1 MQAFTPSPAP
11 RRTVYERTAHE
22 KTPPNFP
29 RRRNPKPLVAG
40 GKLAS
45 RFTTPVRGGSAR
57 ASSAPDD
64 VSLDEGMEIDEGA
77 EVFER
82 GLKFET
88 IFAKSEELQVT
99 FYAHL
104 PAEVKLVLR
113 NADFYRE
120 AYTGEVDTETGFALV
135 ASAERCF
142 VWNYSQALTGTPT
155 CYIFACPQDL
165 VRLSMDTPFHIL
177 VPFGSSRE
185 PGLILMSPGGTAH
198 FWDSLGMGLAGG
210 EYSSKSSLGLSS
222 EERVTKL
229 IRADPQTY
237 ILSTSLGRLFRLVL
251 TASGGKYRVSSHSF
265 NRPPPTLSFSRLL
278 PSFLATPNLAA
289 EGGNISAVVL
299 SDRPQDSSGSDVW
312 ALIDLRLQKWD
323 MSIEGWEEL
332 TFDEDISTL
341 IAPEIQAR
349 FNVSDDTEIDLELL
363 DLSVN
368 SPSELLVLVSFA
380 GQDDNSNMDIGVQP
394 RRIYAIVSLSYN
406 VGILAISSSKK
417 TQKVPYQST
426 SSSGAPMHPRM
437 RLLSQGQIIAIQ
449 FGDTVVLCAPATEYT
464 DRLELKSSSDR
475 TFGVGVLRNGDE
487 NELIILTAATLMK
500 VFVDNDEVAKFNTA
514 TGRANI
520 IKSTMTQAILY
531 GSHPENPLHFSFP
544 PDIDEEALMSGAEQL
559 SQAIMESEVG
569 VVRPNHDLH
578 SQMNSRKERLSFLI
592 KFINDNG
599 VLTKMSQRCR
609 QRLATDAEKLYA
621 AHQLWLRHNDSLAAG
636 HKHSVLTEA
645 VYILMNEAGEGH
657 HEDLMRAFFRLR
669 VQDIGALLPH
679 VLEIVRRSSYEIT
692 HSLTDTIPQANEI
705 ILTIL
710 QSSTDYRN
718 YNLGVYGVDLPMI
731 HPWTSQLSVIDIV
744 SELFESTATLV
755 DSSPSEAD
763 PANDA
768 KTRAKTQL
776 PELAAALFASYQE
789 QLQWLGS
796 PVAAAEAVNERI
808 RANLDEKFK
817 QARPIILETLR
828 RDGFSE
834 EGFNLAEKYRDFRSL
849 ASLCHKETVYPP
861 QDNPYAA
868 RIQAY
873 INKFKENFTTELYQW
888 YIEHGE
894 LRTMFSQEQNE
905 YLDKFF
911 AAHEYPSVSWIH
923 DLGQGRYG
931 FAAQSLLSEAEHAPE
946 LSSKHLMLSIGKLSY
961 LAEVQETESAVD
973 ENVLDAFHDGLD
985 FVSVHERLIDELRT
999 ALASVRTRQSIDV
1012 QVDTITKTKASRL
1025 PDRRALYAVFKQ
1037 LVKRLLQGKALS
1049 VEDAADV
1056 LSLKDNVPNVED
1068 YITALHLLYHAQVSP
1083 EMIEIILQLTNSAY
1097 SYLGTVDCRHLEVSG
1112 DEFIFTMSARILL
1125 NVSSIRSA
1133 NRCFSWNQIR
1143 HTVDATDAE
1152 LTERFRNTA
1161 LYAVQQ
1167 SMMIFN
1173 GRHME
1178 GYMLLPQEALP
1189 TPTEEEVASR
1199 WPGMPADDV
1208 FALLR
1213 DYERESNDLAA
1224 LQLEDVVD
1232 RVREL
1237 AAEEEQWS

>member
-11 RRTVYERTAHE
+11 RRTVYQRAAHE

-45 RFTTPVRGGSAR
+45 RFTTPIRGESAR
-57 ASSAPDD
+57 ASSVPDD

-278 PSFLATPNLAA
+278 PSFLVTPNLAA

-299 SDRPQDSSGSDVW
+299 SDRPHDSSGGDVW

-349 FNVSDDTEIDLELL
+349 FNLSDDTEIDLELL

-368 SPSELLVLVSFA
+368 SM
-380 GQDDNSNMDIGVQP
+380 Q
-394 RRIYAIVSLSYN
+394 
-406 VGILAISSSKK
+406 
-417 TQKVPYQST
+417 T

-599 VLTKMSQRCR
+599 VLTKYVS
-609 QRLATDAEKLYA
+609 DV
-621 AHQLWLRHNDSLAAG
+621 DSLLHSAG

-705 ILTIL
+705 VLTIL

-755 DSSPSEAD
+755 DSSPSEGD

-768 KTRAKTQL
+768 KMRAKTQL
-776 PELAAALFASYQE
+776 PELAAVLFASYQE

-817 QARPIILETLR
+817 QARPIILETLQ
-828 RDGFSE
+828 

-861 QDNPYAA
+861 QDNPYAT

-873 INKFKENFTTELYQW
+873 INKFKEDFTTELYQW

-999 ALASVRTRQSIDV
+999 ALASVRIRQSIDM

-1025 PDRRALYAVFKQ
+1025 SDRRALYAVFKQ

-1068 YITALHLLYHAQVSP
+1068 YITALHLLYHAQLP
-1083 EMIEIILQLTNSAY
+1083 GDRRLSAFR
-1097 SYLGTVDCRHLEVSG
+1097 SVWRRIYLHD
-1112 DEFIFTMSARILL
+1112 D
-1125 NVSSIRSA
+1125 
-1133 NRCFSWNQIR
+1133 WNQIR

-1213 DYERESNDLAA
+1213 DYERESNDLEA

-1237 AAEEEQWS
+1237 AAEGEQWS